1 MRLGISTYT
10 YTWAI
15 GVPGKLP
22 KQPMTGLQL
31 LQKALDFDITC
42 VQIADN
48 LPIHTLPQTE
58 LNKLS
63 DFASRH
69 EILIEIGMRGLFPEL
84 VLQYLAIARQFC
96 SPFLRIVVDG
106 PDFHPSPQEVVSRI
120 TDLLPELKQNN
131 IILAIENHDRFT
143 ARTFASIVEKL
154 GSDQVGICLD
164 SVNSMGAGEGV
175 ETVTDILAPYTV
187 NLHVKDFHVQR
198 VYHMMGFVVE
208 GRPAGKGMLH
218 TEWLLEKLEPYNKC
232 QSAILEL
239 WTPTEETLPG
249 TIEKE
254 NRWAKESIRYLKS
267 IIKV

>member
-10 YTWAI
+10 FTWAI

-22 KQPMTGLQL
+22 EHPMTALQL
-31 LQKALDFDITC
+31 LQKALDLGVSC

-48 LPIHTLPQTE
+48 LPLHTFSETALEE
-58 LNKLS
+58 LAG
-63 DFASRH
+63 FAKQQG
-69 EILIEIGMRGLFPEL
+69 IFTEIGMRGLFPEL
-84 VLQYLAIARQFC
+84 VLEYIAIAKQFQ

-106 PDFHPSPQEVVSRI
+106 PGFHPSPAEVTDRI
-120 TDLLPELKQNN
+120 KDLLPDLKQHNL
-131 IILAIENHDRFT
+131 ILALENHDRFA
-143 ARTFASIVEKL
+143 ARTFASIIEKL
-154 GSDQVGICLD
+154 GTPQVGICLD

-175 ETVTDILAPYTV
+175 ETVVDILAPFTV

-218 TEWLLEKLEPYNKC
+218 TEWLLQKLEPYQKC

-239 WTPTEETLPG
+239 WTPPGETVAA
-249 TIEKE
+249 TVEKE
-254 NRWAKESIRYLKS
+254 NQWAQESLTYLKT
-267 IIKV
+267 IIK